1 MYLPTGRAP
10 RSTPQLVMRT
20 GIIRPMSPAHAR
32 QDLSTANVE
41 ALTRF
46 PGNPSPVGALPVSL
60 PPALAPAPAPTATPA
75 APLIP
80 AAPGPV
86 TTAVAQAATATPPMP
101 LPVAAS
107 TDMPHTPSDQH
118 HWHREHR
125 RMHPLHADI
134 KRLHP
139 HARLHGVEDVLLG
152 EWNGRPMAKFEI
164 ASSPPA
170 GGANQAVEAL
180 RQAAKVLRSTG
191 LHALSPELIGGPLA
205 ALMRG
210 GAVQLHFQNGVVM
223 RATL

>member
-1 MYLPTGRAP
+1 MYIPTGRAP

-32 QDLSTANVE
+32 QDLN
-41 ALTRF
+41 ALNIQRLTH
-46 PGNPSPVGALPVSL
+46 LPVDQAMPPML
-60 PPALAPAPAPTATPA
+60 PVPVPPSLAPSPAPTATPA

-86 TTAVAQAATATPPMP
+86 TTAVAQAATATPPAP
-101 LPVAAS
+101 IPVAAS
-107 TDMPHTPSDQH
+107 TDLPHNPSDRH

-139 HARLHGVEDVLLG
+139 HAQLHGAEDVLLG
-152 EWNGRPMAKFEI
+152 EWNGRPLAKFEI
-164 ASSPPA
+164 ASSPPR
-170 GGANQAVEAL
+170 GGASQAVEAL

-191 LHALSPELIGGPLA
+191 LHLPPELIGGPLA

-210 GAVQLHFQNGVVM
+210 GAVELHFQNGVVM